1 MMPAQYAAASATET
15 TEGLSLYEELG
26 GLSVLQRAHKIFYDK
41 IYRHPWLRLF
51 FAGVSQIL
59 IENQQ
64 TDFMAQAMGGPSR
77 YSGKLPV
84 PAHRHMFI
92 TEELFETRGQLLE
105 ASLIE
110 AGVSTDLR
118 ARWLKIDRAFKGR
131 LVKRSEAECE
141 GRYKTEPIMVIPKPS
156 A

>member
-1 MMPAQYAAASATET
+1 MIETEPAGTTAVET
-15 TEGLSLYEELG
+15 SLYEALG
-26 GLSVLQRAHKIFYDK
+26 GLQVLQRAHKIFYDK
-41 IYRHPWLRLF
+41 LYRHPWLKLY
-51 FAGVSQIL
+51 FAGVTQTL

-92 TEELFETRGQLLE
+92 TEELFETRGRLLE
-105 ASLIE
+105 ESLRE
-110 AGVSTDLR
+110 AGVPENLA

-131 LVKRSEAECE
+131 LVKRSESECE
-141 GRYKTEPIMVIPKPS
+141 GRYKTEPIMVIPKPTE
-156 A
+156 